1 MPRELLTR
9 MVLLLDDLH
18 RKTNVE
24 CAFGGAGSP
33 WEFNLR
39 DLLRWCHLAESA
51 TPPSRRSPSALYH
64 CTQRPRKA
72 AHKHAERKVLA
83 LSLVL

>member
-18 RKTNVE
+18 HKTNVE
-24 CAFGGAGSP
+24 RAFGGAGSP

-51 TPPSRRSPSALYH
+51 RCIPSALYR
-64 CTQRPRKA
+64 CTALHLASRKN
-72 AHKHAERKVLA
+72 
-83 LSLVL
+83 S

>member
-18 RKTNVE
+18 CKTNVE
-24 CAFGGAGSP
+24 RAFGGAGSP

-51 TPPSRRSPSALYH
+51 MPPFRCIPSALYH
-64 CTQRPRKA
+64 CT
-72 AHKHAERKVLA
+72 VLSGQEQQ
-83 LSLVL
+83 LIHTQSTRSLV